1 MSFLIPYIKERET
14 ISSVNVAIHEE
25 SLGEDT
31 QYSRDLLDVAASPTD
46 NQDGMNFVQPI
57 PTHEL
62 VPSNKTP
69 VRSNAKRKR
78 PESASGV
85 LMDFILN
92 NRSQPAT
99 HENKDACALDLFFSS
114 IAKTVK
120 TFSPYN
126 QALAKSRVFSII
138 SELEISE
145 LSQTQ
150 IGSTISHQATILP
163 SAYSTR
169 PVESHEI
176 QAPSP
181 STSLLH
187 TNDSSSSSASH
198 YYENYAQQ

>member
-25 SLGEDT
+25 SLGDDT

-46 NQDGMNFVQPI
+46 NQDAMNFVQPK

-69 VRSNAKRKR
+69 VRSNTKRKR
-78 PESASGV
+78 LESASGV

-92 NRSQPAT
+92 NRSEPAT

-150 IGSTISHQATILP
+150 FGSSHQATILP

-169 PVESHEI
+169 QVESQEI

-181 STSLLH
+181 TTSLLQ

-198 YYENYAQQ
+198 YYENFAQQ